1 MDGTL
6 GGEGIS
12 SSGFSSKQD
21 ADADVEDKV
30 RASSNCD
37 FQPIDFCSG
46 HRSDMRTESLSLCL
60 LGLQK
65 YLSMDELADFKLEVE
80 TEFFCKAP

>member
-6 GGEGIS
+6 GGEGIG

-46 HRSDMRTESLSLCL
+46 HR
-60 LGLQK
+60 
-65 YLSMDELADFKLEVE
+65 
-80 TEFFCKAP
+80 

>member
-1 MDGTL
+1 MDGTW
-6 GGEGIS
+6 GGEGIGNT
-12 SSGFSSKQD
+12 GFSSKQD

-37 FQPIDFCSG
+37 FHPTDFCSG

-60 LGLQK
+60 FGLLK
-65 YLSMDELADFKLEVE
+65 SLSMDELADFKLEVE
-80 TEFFCKAP
+80 AEFFCKAP